1 MELLM
6 QKSKNAFTMI
16 EMIFVIVIL
25 GILAAVAIPRLATTR
40 TDAEITRAR
49 ADIAS
54 IRSAIVNERQT
65 QLIRG
70 NSSYMPRLSTGVA
83 GDNLFTGSDANR
95 TLLMYGID
103 ADEWQNTATNA
114 GTSDTYTI
122 TINGV
127 TVTFTYSVANGTFTC
142 DTTAGSAS
150 QQELCSNLIN

>member
-1 MELLM
+1 M

-16 EMIFVIVIL
+16 EMVFVIVIL
-25 GILAAVAIPRLATTR
+25 GILAAIAIPRFAATR
-40 TDAEITRAR
+40 TDAEIAKGRS
-49 ADIAS
+49 DIAS

-70 NSSYMPRLSTGVA
+70 VSTYMPRLSTGVA

-95 TLLMYGID
+95 TLLMYGIS

-127 TVTFTYSVANGTFTC
+127 SLTFTYTVADGKFSC
-142 DTTAGSAS
+142 STTAGNDA
-150 QQELCSNLIN
+150 QDALCENLIN